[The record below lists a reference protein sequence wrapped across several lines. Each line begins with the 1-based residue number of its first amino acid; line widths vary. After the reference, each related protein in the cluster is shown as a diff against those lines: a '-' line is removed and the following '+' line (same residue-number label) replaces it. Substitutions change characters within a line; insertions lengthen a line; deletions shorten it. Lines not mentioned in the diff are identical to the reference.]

1 MNNGIHFRK
10 MRESDKAEVLDM
22 MKVFYASPAVLTTPS
37 DKILEKDFDDCVGE
51 CPFVTGFVMEKDN
64 QTAGYMMTAMCYA
77 TEYGGL
83 CIWIEDLYIKPE
95 FRHLGAGTMALEFI
109 ENEYPEAVRFKLEV
123 EAENEKAV
131 GCYKKNGY
139 SISPYFEMT
148 KERM

>member
-37 DKILEKDFDDCVGE
+37 DRILEKDFDDCVGE

-109 ENEYPEAVRFKLEV
+109 ENEYEKHDTDRNLIKQQRAAADEYMHEHLAALHALE
-123 EAENEKAV
+123 EFENHE
-131 GCYKKNGY
+131 C
-139 SISPYFEMT
+139 
-148 KERM
+148 